1 MRTTIIALA
10 VTLLAFTGQAFSQ
23 ATKFPQRGFQFR
35 CERHI
40 NYHGWQCDGGGFY
53 EKKDVPAGTVITPHN
68 MENWMECCV
77 NTFSPYKKVGSNKV
91 MLVRTKPV
99 TRDADGGVVSEEV
112 IDWILVEKK
121 PHENYWEDCELNG
134 HKFLLSVVDE
144 KRKTLV
150 GFQVNETGFRQMSLN
165 WRSFPCNIP

>member
-53 EKKDVPAGTVITPHN
+53 EKKDVPAGTVITSHN

-77 NTFSPYKKVGSNKV
+77 NTFSPYKKVGFAFLRRARSA
-91 MLVRTKPV
+91 VRQSLSKNM
-99 TRDADGGVVSEEV
+99 GGGRGAAAAGPPGHAQQLAVSASCLTV
-112 IDWILVEKK
+112 RPTCFARPPSAPLIR
-121 PHENYWEDCELNG
+121 PPTC
-134 HKFLLSVVDE
+134 
-144 KRKTLV
+144 V
-150 GFQVNETGFRQMSLN
+150 GARIGKASAAWCIRTAFA
-165 WRSFPCNIP
+165 

>member
-1 MRTTIIALA
+1 
-10 VTLLAFTGQAFSQ
+10 
-23 ATKFPQRGFQFR
+23 
-35 CERHI
+35 
-40 NYHGWQCDGGGFY
+40 
-53 EKKDVPAGTVITPHN
+53 
-68 MENWMECCV
+68 
-77 NTFSPYKKVGSNKV
+77 

-99 TRDADGGVVSEEV
+99 TRDAGGGVVSEEV

-150 GFQVNETGFRQMSLN
+150 GFQVNETGFSQMSLN